1 MENAPQ
7 QRGTGRR
14 RLWVALAVMI
24 AVACVG
30 SIGTALATENGMDQP
45 SVVAVSSPGSQPT
58 VVTSSGD
65 MSQNVAEVATAMAL
79 DGHEYPLVVARVNG
93 EAISS
98 KILAQRVYAVQ
109 QAGPGA
115 PEVADPVKTALDA
128 LIQEMILRHA
138 ARARGIKVSDAE
150 IQAFERQ
157 QQLSLAQ
164 SPEAMSDL
172 RQIAAAEGD
181 ESLDAYWSDPRTI
194 AFVHDVILL
203 GKMRLQIARKLAET
217 LLTPQPNLPENQQQ
231 AIDQFVAA
239 QHAHVEIYINP

>member
-1 MENAPQ
+1 
-7 QRGTGRR
+7 
-14 RLWVALAVMI
+14 
-24 AVACVG
+24 
-30 SIGTALATENGMDQP
+30 
-45 SVVAVSSPGSQPT
+45 
-58 VVTSSGD
+58 VTSSGD

-115 PEVADPVKTALDA
+115 PKVADPVKTALDA

-157 QQLSLAQ
+157 QQQAVAA
-164 SPEAMSDL
+164 SPDGMSDL
-172 RQIAAAEGD
+172 RQIAALEGYD
-181 ESLDAYWSDPRTI
+181 SLAAYWAAPRTI
-194 AFVHDVILL
+194 AALRNIILL
-203 GKMRLQIARKLAET
+203 GKMKQQIAQKLAQT
-217 LLTPQPNLPENQQQ
+217 LLTPQPNPPENQQQ
-231 AIDQFVAA
+231 AIDRFVAA
-239 QHAHVEIYINP
+239 QHAHVEIYINE